1 MTCRHGAGCCF
12 GLRGS
17 SSHPSP
23 EQGQKLQLTPVSMIT
38 MTVYFLI
45 SKIAQLL
52 QGVQLCSCNTWL
64 PLRGHESCWLCF
76 TSGPSSTRLT
86 MSFPKRV
93 CQSVETARANDY
105 RDLSKLLALQALRR
119 DDPSLCCSYLK
130 RVKLHVFNSHV
141 RCSVSCIASKAM
153 S

>member
-1 MTCRHGAGCCF
+1 
-12 GLRGS
+12 
-17 SSHPSP
+17 
-23 EQGQKLQLTPVSMIT
+23 
-38 MTVYFLI
+38 
-45 SKIAQLL
+45 
-52 QGVQLCSCNTWL
+52 
-64 PLRGHESCWLCF
+64 
-76 TSGPSSTRLT
+76 